1 MAMIAIIGGGIWCL
15 AAILGSLASVS
26 RLQSTRRIL
35 RRLVPIIGFII
46 GLAGLVVIVDSV
58 QQSAAMPP
66 GISDGTQTLREC
78 REMTF
83 SGWSPWRRCE
93 SSDE

>member
-1 MAMIAIIGGGIWCL
+1 MIAIIGGGIWCL
-15 AAILGSLASVS
+15 AAILGSLAAVS
-26 RLQSTRRIL
+26 RLQSSRKIL
-35 RRLVPIIGFII
+35 RGLLPIIGFII
-46 GLAGLVVIVDSV
+46 GLAGLVVTVDSV

-66 GISDGTQTLREC
+66 GTRNETHTPREC

-83 SGWSPWRRCE
+83 SGWSPWRRCV

>member
-1 MAMIAIIGGGIWCL
+1 MIAIIGGGIWCL
-15 AAILGSLASVS
+15 AAILGSLASAS

-35 RRLVPIIGFII
+35 RPLVPIIGFII

-58 QQSAAMPP
+58 QQSAAMP
-66 GISDGTQTLREC
+66 GITDETHTLREC

-83 SGWSPWRRCE
+83 SGWSPWRHCE